1 MSEAV
6 VDDIV
11 AVLPPLLQSLEALGF
26 VARHLNP
33 PDFDRVMASRRHAG
47 RGLRAVRPRLA
58 QWPAEFA
65 DIRTALEA
73 QATRRSPRS
82 RPARGAERQ
91 WRSRQRVS
99 RAALC
104 PARAGGAVC
113 AVAARLPPVS
123 EFFVDPAL
131 REDAELA
138 ARLAEP
144 ANDNTGIFHDH
155 NEPGSRG
162 GFSLYVPE
170 YYTPDRAWPLVMA
183 LHGGSGNG
191 RGFLW
196 SWLRDARSHGAILV
210 APTATGQHLGADGRR
225 HRYAEP
231 RCASSNRCGRAGIS
245 IRSRM
250 LLTGM
255 SDGGT
260 FCYVTGF
267 ESASPFTHLAPVA
280 ATFHPLMAE
289 MADAERLRG
298 LPIHIV
304 HGRLDWM
311 FPVQV
316 ARQTS
321 QALSAAGADVTYRE
335 LDDLS
340 HTYPREMN
348 AEILAMARTARESAE
363 PSSGHA
369 ALSAGNGGITMQT
382 FIGMILGALLLVA
395 ASMSTIPCRRRASR
409 TARSPRPT
417 APSSTGTSRP
427 TDWEALKTRAHED
440 WVRIS
445 SK

>member
-11 AVLPPLLQSLEALGF
+11 AVLPPLLQSLESLSF
-26 VARHLNP
+26 IARHLNP
-33 PDFDRVMASRRHAG
+33 PDFDRVMETAG
-47 RGLRAVRPRLA
+47 APDQALRAVRPRLA
-58 QWPAEFA
+58 DWPEEFA
-65 DIRTALEA
+65 GIKTSLEA
-73 QATRRSPRS
+73 A
-82 RPARGAERQ
+82 AD
-91 WRSRQRVS
+91 
-99 RAALC
+99 AAL
-104 PARAGGAVC
+104 AAFDGLRAVQHGNGDLVAVFR
-113 AVAARLPPVS
+113 ALRYAPRAQEALYPLAAKLPPVS
-123 EFFVDPAL
+123 SFFVDPPL
-131 REDAELA
+131 REDADLL

-144 ANDNTGIFHDH
+144 ANENTGILHDH

-170 YYTPDRAWPLVMA
+170 YYTPESTWPLVMA

-210 APTATGQHLGADGRR
+210 APTATGNTWALMGEDTDTPNLARILDLVRGRWNID
-225 HRYAEP
+225 ATKL
-231 RCASSNRCGRAGIS
+231 
-245 IRSRM
+245 

-260 FCYVTGF
+260 FCYVTGL

-298 LPIHIV
+298 LPVYLV
-304 HGRLDWM
+304 HGKLDWM

-316 ARQTS
+316 ARQTQ
-321 QALSAAGADVTYRE
+321 QALSAAGAEVTYRE

-348 AEILAMARTARESAE
+348 APILNWLRGER
-363 PSSGHA
+363 
-369 ALSAGNGGITMQT
+369 
-382 FIGMILGALLLVA
+382 
-395 ASMSTIPCRRRASR
+395 
-409 TARSPRPT
+409 
-417 APSSTGTSRP
+417 
-427 TDWEALKTRAHED
+427 
-440 WVRIS
+440 
-445 SK
+445 

>member
-26 VARHLNP
+26 IARHLNP
-33 PDFDRVMASRRHAG
+33 PDFDRVMEAAGAPDQALQAVRSRLTDWPAQFAHLRAPLQTASGEALAAFE
-47 RGLRAVRPRLA
+47 GLRAVQNGDGDLIAVFRALRHAPRAQEALYPLA
-58 QWPAEFA
+58 AK
-65 DIRTALEA
+65 
-73 QATRRSPRS
+73 
-82 RPARGAERQ
+82 
-91 WRSRQRVS
+91 
-99 RAALC
+99 
-104 PARAGGAVC
+104 
-113 AVAARLPPVS
+113 LPPVS
-123 EFFVDPAL
+123 SFFLDPAL
-131 REDAELA
+131 REDADLL

-144 ANDNTGIFHDH
+144 GNESTGIIHDH

-170 YYTPDRAWPLVMA
+170 YYTPDRTWPLVMA

-196 SWLRDARSHGAILV
+196 SWLRDARSRGAIVV
-210 APTATGQHLGADGRR
+210 APTATGNTWALMGEDTDTANLARILDLVRGRWNI
-225 HRYAEP
+225 EP
-231 RCASSNRCGRAGIS
+231 DRL
-245 IRSRM
+245 

-260 FCYVTGF
+260 FCYVTGL

-289 MADAERLRG
+289 TADAERLRG

-316 ARQTS
+316 ARQTREV
-321 QALSAAGADVTYRE
+321 LSAAGADVTYRE

-348 AEILAMARTARESAE
+348 AEILSWLRGER
-363 PSSGHA
+363 
-369 ALSAGNGGITMQT
+369 
-382 FIGMILGALLLVA
+382 
-395 ASMSTIPCRRRASR
+395 
-409 TARSPRPT
+409 
-417 APSSTGTSRP
+417 
-427 TDWEALKTRAHED
+427 
-440 WVRIS
+440 
-445 SK
+445 

>member
-33 PDFDRVMASRRHAG
+33 PDFDRVMEAAGAPDQALQAARSHLKDWPQEFSQVRTLLDAASDAALAG
-47 RGLRAVRPRLA
+47 LAGLRAVQQGNGDIVAVFRALRYAPRAQEALYPLA
-58 QWPAEFA
+58 QKF
-65 DIRTALEA
+65 
-73 QATRRSPRS
+73 
-82 RPARGAERQ
+82 
-91 WRSRQRVS
+91 
-99 RAALC
+99 
-104 PARAGGAVC
+104 
-113 AVAARLPPVS
+113 PPVS
-123 EFFVDPAL
+123 SFFLDPAS
-131 REDAELA
+131 RENSDL
-138 ARLAEP
+138 LTLLSQP
-144 ANDNTGIFHDH
+144 ANADAGIMHDN

-170 YYTPDRAWPLVMA
+170 YYTPDRALPLVMA

-196 SWLRDARSHGAILV
+196 SWLRDARSHGAVVV
-210 APTATGQHLGADGRR
+210 APTATGPTWALMGNDTDTPNLARILDTV
-225 HRYAEP
+225 
-231 RCASSNRCGRAGIS
+231 
-245 IRSRM
+245 RSRWNVDPKRM

-267 ESASPFTHLAPVA
+267 ESTSPFTHLAPVA

-289 MADAERLRG
+289 IADADRLRG
-298 LPIHIV
+298 LPVHIV

-316 ARQTS
+316 ARQTRD
-321 QALSAAGADVTYRE
+321 ALSAAGANVTYRE

-348 AEILAMARTARESAE
+348 AEILKW
-363 PSSGHA
+363 
-369 ALSAGNGGITMQT
+369 LNGEG
-382 FIGMILGALLLVA
+382 
-395 ASMSTIPCRRRASR
+395 
-409 TARSPRPT
+409 
-417 APSSTGTSRP
+417 
-427 TDWEALKTRAHED
+427 
-440 WVRIS
+440 
-445 SK
+445 